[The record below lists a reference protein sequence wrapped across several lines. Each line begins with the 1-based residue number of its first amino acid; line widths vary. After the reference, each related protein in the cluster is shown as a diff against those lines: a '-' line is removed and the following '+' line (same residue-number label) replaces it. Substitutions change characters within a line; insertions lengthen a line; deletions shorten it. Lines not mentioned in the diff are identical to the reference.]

1 LHSQLLTPEARPAA
15 GLEDTPETTVNHLVE
30 LVFREILVAC
40 GEATVARQSAP
51 VGGPEWQKRTGEI
64 LAYGR
69 VTHVLD
75 RLKNL
80 TVESHG
86 NG

>member
-1 LHSQLLTPEARPAA
+1 MLSRLLTPETRPAA
-15 GLEDTPETTVNHLVE
+15 SLESTSETAVTHLVE

-40 GEATVARQSAP
+40 GEATAARQSAP
-51 VGGPEWQKRTGEI
+51 VGSSEWQKRTGEI